1 VAAGALIGIKLKER
15 FSARACPYLRLV
27 VAAPGR
33 QTASAAVFA
42 VAFRF
47 VVVVFRFIR
56 AHKSKIA
63 IYKGQ
68 LYCPFCKMT
77 RSEELRKE
85 GIVWK
90 QNAQ

>member
-1 VAAGALIGIKLKER
+1 MAAGALFGIKLEER
-15 FSARACPYLRLV
+15 FLARACPYLRLV
-27 VAAPGR
+27 ALARGR
-33 QTASAAVFA
+33 QTASTAVFA

-47 VVVVFRFIR
+47 VVVVFRIIR

-63 IYKGQ
+63 IHKGQ
-68 LYCPFCKMT
+68 PYCPLCKMT

-90 QNAQ
+90 QNTQ

>member
-1 VAAGALIGIKLKER
+1 MEPPEPRVRDQTL
-15 FSARACPYLRLV
+15 RASFPPELPYLRLV
-27 VAAPGR
+27 ALARGR

-42 VAFRF
+42 VAFRC

-68 LYCPFCKMT
+68 LYCPFFKIHDLKLCA
-77 RSEELRKE
+77 RKE
-85 GIVWK
+85 SFG
-90 QNAQ
+90 